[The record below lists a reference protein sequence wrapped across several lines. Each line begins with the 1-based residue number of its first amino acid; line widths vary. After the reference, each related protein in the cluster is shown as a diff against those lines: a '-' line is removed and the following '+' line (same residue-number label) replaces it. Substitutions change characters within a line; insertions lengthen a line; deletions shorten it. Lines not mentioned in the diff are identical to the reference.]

1 MKEKVQFAA
10 INPFGLIES
19 KVPEE
24 KYLDKDNSVISW
36 GTKNDYPDYLLSLYN
51 DVGTLG
57 TVING
62 CIGYIR

>member
-10 INPFGLIES
+10 INPLSSIIES

-36 GTKNDYPDYLLSLYN
+36 GTKNDYPDYLLSL
-51 DVGTLG
+51 
-57 TVING
+57 
-62 CIGYIR
+62 